1 MTLAERE
8 RAARTR
14 LNYPP
19 GTRIELKSMA
29 HDPDPVP
36 PGTRGTVYNVNGYG
50 DIEMNWDT
58 KIIDTLYT
66 KTVPVGVREY
76 IGMSFGEEPLPA
88 TMKGRRNRGRDQEEQ
103 EEQEEPIDG

>member
-50 DIEMNWDT
+50 DIEMNWDNGRSLS
-58 KIIDTLYT
+58 IIPGEDSFRKLTPEEIAQEQATQEQQMEGMECQTL
-66 KTVPVGVREY
+66 
-76 IGMSFGEEPLPA
+76 
-88 TMKGRRNRGRDQEEQ
+88 
-103 EEQEEPIDG
+103 